1 MRCPMAARSSPSFV
15 VTLAWRET
23 RGAGRHFAY
32 LIACVTLGVGALV
45 AVGSFASSLERTVG
59 RSARALMGGD
69 VEIRSTQPLSPGGEA
84 VVAEMARG
92 GVEVL
97 PIQELVAMSAAR
109 EKSQIVELKT
119 VPPGYPFYGE
129 LVTEPG
135 TPLNALVGKGRA
147 LVHPSLLQKL
157 GASVGE
163 RLKIGEADFVISGVI
178 RQEPDRAVGL
188 FSLGPRVMIAAEDLP
203 GTRLV
208 RPGSRVRHR
217 VLFRLPTG
225 ASAESFKDAL
235 AARLPDSTVRVTTY
249 SQAQP
254 GVRRFW
260 NQLTI
265 YLGLTGLVAL
275 MVGGIGV
282 ATSVRAFVRGKLDT
296 IAVLK
301 CLGAGWRQVLAAYLL
316 QTVLLGLGGSLLGA
330 AIGTAAQLA
339 LVPALSPLLPFPL
352 EGSVSLR
359 SVLAGLAMGTGL
371 TLLFALWP
379 LLDIRRVP
387 PALILRRDVE
397 ARLPGR
403 RPWIAGLPIAAALA
417 ALVFWQA
424 GSLKVGAIFIGGL
437 AGALVLLAA
446 GARLVIEGARRL
458 PRFRSLAWRQ
468 AVANLHRPG
477 SHAGTV
483 LMSLGLAVMLIVAVA
498 LLEQSLRAELADRG
512 PGRAPAFF
520 FIDIQ
525 PDQAQAFR
533 RLVTDKTGREPTLTP
548 VVRARLA
555 SINGAPVSRDARQ
568 RREEVWFLSREYVL
582 TWAAQPPPE
591 NPVVAG
597 RWWTPEE
604 ASREPLISVE
614 EEIAKNLG
622 VGIGGTLGFDIQ
634 GVTVTARVVNF
645 RRVDWQTF
653 NTNFFVIFSQG
664 ALDGAPTT
672 WLATARVPPAD
683 ELAVQSAV
691 TAAFPNVTAIPVR
704 EVLERIAG
712 VLDQIA
718 LAIRLLAGVS
728 IATGLIVTAG
738 ALGVSRHQRL
748 YQSVILKALGATRG
762 AVARVFAVEYA
773 LLGVAAGLCGSLLA
787 AALAWGVGRWALD
800 IRWAG
805 SPLTIASGVAGA
817 TLLALGVGFLGTFRL
832 LGKKPLAVLRSE

>member
-1 MRCPMAARSSPSFV
+1 MAARSSRSFV
-15 VTLAWRET
+15 ATLAWRET

-32 LIACVTLGVGALV
+32 LVACVTLGVGALV

-69 VEIRSTQPLSPGGEA
+69 VEIRSTQPLSPAAE
-84 VVAEMARG
+84 VVVTQMARG

-129 LVTEPG
+129 LVTEPAA
-135 TPLNALVGKGRA
+135 PLGALVGKGRV

-157 GASVGE
+157 GASVGD

-178 RQEPDRAVGL
+178 RQEPDHSVGI
-188 FSLGPRVMIAAEDLP
+188 FSLGPRVMIAPEDLP

-225 ASAESFKDAL
+225 VSAEVFKDAL
-235 AARLPDSTVRVTTY
+235 AARLSDSTVRVTTY

-260 NQLTI
+260 NQLTV

-316 QTVLLGLGGSLLGA
+316 QTVLLGLCGSLLGA
-330 AIGTAAQLA
+330 AIGTAVQLA
-339 LVPALSPLLPFPL
+339 LVPALSPLLPIPL
-352 EGSVSLR
+352 EASVSLR

-403 RPWIAGLPIAAALA
+403 RPWLAGLPIAAGLA

-424 GSLKVGAIFIGGL
+424 GSFKVGGLFLGGL
-437 AGALVLLAA
+437 AGALALLALTA
-446 GARLVIEGARRL
+446 QLVIAGARRL
-458 PRFRSLAWRQ
+458 PRLRGIAWRQ
-468 AVANLHRPG
+468 AVANVHRPG
-477 SHAGTV
+477 SHAGVV
-483 LMSLGLAVMLIVAVA
+483 LVSLGVAVMLIVAVA
-498 LLEQSLRAELADRG
+498 LLEQSLRVELADRG
-512 PGRAPAFF
+512 PERSPAFF

-525 PDQAQAFR
+525 HDQVEPFT
-533 RLVTDKTGREPTLTP
+533 RLVKDLAAQPPELTP
-548 VVRARLA
+548 VVRSRLA
-555 SINGAPVSRDARQ
+555 TINGAS
-568 RREEVWFLSREYVL
+568 
-582 TWAAQPPPE
+582 
-591 NPVVAG
+591 VA
-597 RWWTPEE
+597 
-604 ASREPLISVE
+604 
-614 EEIAKNLG
+614 
-622 VGIGGTLGFDIQ
+622 D
-634 GVTVTARVVNF
+634 
-645 RRVDWQTF
+645 
-653 NTNFFVIFSQG
+653 
-664 ALDGAPTT
+664 
-672 WLATARVPPAD
+672 
-683 ELAVQSAV
+683 
-691 TAAFPNVTAIPVR
+691 
-704 EVLERIAG
+704 
-712 VLDQIA
+712 
-718 LAIRLLAGVS
+718 
-728 IATGLIVTAG
+728 
-738 ALGVSRHQRL
+738 
-748 YQSVILKALGATRG
+748 
-762 AVARVFAVEYA
+762 
-773 LLGVAAGLCGSLLA
+773 
-787 AALAWGVGRWALD
+787 
-800 IRWAG
+800 
-805 SPLTIASGVAGA
+805 
-817 TLLALGVGFLGTFRL
+817 
-832 LGKKPLAVLRSE
+832 

>member
-1 MRCPMAARSSPSFV
+1 MFTLR
-15 VTLAWRET
+15 LAWRET

-32 LIACVTLGVGALV
+32 LIACITLGVGALV
-45 AVGSFASSLERTVG
+45 AVGSFAGSLERTVS

-69 VEIRSTQPLSPGGEA
+69 VEIRSTQPLSAAGEA
-84 VVAEMARG
+84 VVAETARG

-97 PIQELVAMSAAR
+97 RVQELVAMSAAGNR
-109 EKSQIVELKT
+109 SQIVELKT
-119 VPPGYPFYGE
+119 VAPGYPFYGE
-129 LVTEPG
+129 LVTEPAAPVATLIG
-135 TPLNALVGKGRA
+135 TGRA

-157 GASVGE
+157 GTAVGD
-163 RLKIGEADFVISGVI
+163 RMTIGETDFVISGVI
-178 RQEPDRAVGL
+178 LQEPDRAVGV
-188 FSLGPRVMIAAEDLP
+188 FSLGPRVMIAPEDLP
-203 GTRLV
+203 RTRLV

-217 VLFRLPTG
+217 VLFRLPPET
-225 ASAESFKDAL
+225 SADAFKEMV
-235 AARLPDSTVRVTTY
+235 AARLPDTAARVTTY
-249 SQAQP
+249 AQAQP

-260 NQLTI
+260 NQLTV

-330 AIGTAAQLA
+330 ALGTALQLA
-339 LVPALSPLLPFPL
+339 LVPALSSLLPFPL
-352 EGSVSLR
+352 EASVSVR

-403 RPWIAGLPIAAALA
+403 RPWLAGVPIAAGLA
-417 ALVFWQA
+417 ALAFWQA
-424 GSLKVGAIFIGGL
+424 GSFKVGALFVLGL
-437 AGALVLLAA
+437 AGALALLGFA
-446 GARLVIEGARRL
+446 ARLVIAAARRL
-458 PRFRSLAWRQ
+458 PRLRGLAWRQ

-477 SHAGTV
+477 SHAGVV
-483 LMSLGLAVMLIVAVA
+483 LVSLGLAVMLIVAVA

-512 PGRAPAFF
+512 PERSPAFF

-525 PDQAQAFR
+525 PDQAGPFA
-533 RLVTDKTGREPTLTP
+533 RLVTLRAGHAPELTP
-548 VVRARLA
+548 VVRSRLA
-555 SINGAPVSRDARQ
+555 TINGAPVAHDPQ
-568 RREEVWFLSREYVL
+568 QKREEVWYLSREYVL
-582 TWAAQPPPE
+582 TWAAEPPSH
-591 NPVVAG
+591 NTIVAG
-597 RWWTPEE
+597 HWWSEDE
-604 ASREPLISVE
+604 ARRGPLISVE

-622 VGIGGTLGFDIQ
+622 VTVGGSLGFDIQ
-634 GVTVTARVVNF
+634 GVTVEARVVNL
-645 RRVDWQTF
+645 RRVDWQSF

-664 ALDGAPTT
+664 ALDGAPSTY
-672 WLATARVPPAD
+672 LATARVGPAD
-683 ELAVQSAV
+683 EGAVQSAV

-704 EVLERIAG
+704 EVLERIAA

-718 LAIRLLAGVS
+718 LAVRLLAGVS
-728 IATGLIVTAG
+728 IMTGLIVTAG

-762 AVARVFAVEYA
+762 LVARVFAVEYA

-817 TLLALGVGFLGTFRL
+817 TLLALCVGFLGTFRL
-832 LGKKPLAVLRSE
+832 LGRKPLGVLRGE

>member
-1 MRCPMAARSSPSFV
+1 VSFV
-15 VTLAWRET
+15 ARLAWRET

-32 LIACVTLGVGALV
+32 LVACITLGVGALV
-45 AVGSFASSLERTVG
+45 AVGSFAASLERTVG

-69 VEIRSTQPLSPGGEA
+69 VEIRSAQPLSAEAASIVAALSGPGTER
-84 VVAEMARG
+84 VPVS
-92 GVEVL
+92 
-97 PIQELVAMSAAR
+97 ELVAMSAAGG
-109 EKSQIVELKT
+109 KSQIVELKA
-119 VPPGYPFYGE
+119 VGAGYPLYGD
-129 LVTEPG
+129 LVTEPAA
-135 TPLNALVGKGRA
+135 PLASLIGGGRA
-147 LVHPSLLQKL
+147 LVHESLLTRL
-157 GASVGE
+157 GLRVGD
-163 RLKIGEADFVISGVI
+163 RLRIGEGDFTVSGII
-178 RQEPDRAVGL
+178 RQEPDRAVGV
-188 FSLGPRVMIAAEDLP
+188 FSLGPRVLIDARDLE
-203 GTRLV
+203 GTHLV

-217 VLFRLPTG
+217 LLFRLPAG
-225 ASAESFKDAL
+225 EPAEAFKDAL
-235 AARLPDSTVRVTTY
+235 AARLPDPSVRVTTY
-249 SQAQP
+249 TQAQP

-260 NQLTI
+260 RQLTV

-282 ATSVRAFVRGKLDT
+282 ATSVRAFVRGKLET

-301 CLGAGWRQVLAAYLL
+301 CLGVGWRAILAAYLL
-316 QTVLLGLGGSLLGA
+316 QTMLLGLGGSLLGA
-330 AIGTAAQLA
+330 IIGSAVQWA
-339 LVPALSPLLPFPL
+339 LTPALSPLMPVPL
-352 EGSVSLR
+352 DTALSVR
-359 SVLAGLAMGTGL
+359 AICTGLAMGTGL

-387 PALILRRDVE
+387 PALILRHDVE
-397 ARLPGR
+397 PRLPGR
-403 RPWIAGLPIAAALA
+403 RPWLAVLPLVIGLGALS
-417 ALVFWQA
+417 VWEA

-437 AGALVLLAA
+437 IAALILLAA
-446 GARLVIEGARRL
+446 GARLVIEIARRL
-458 PRFRSLAWRQ
+458 PRLRWLAWRQ

-477 SHAGTV
+477 SHATTV
-483 LMSLGLAVMLIVAVA
+483 LVSLGLAVMLMVAVA

-512 PGRAPAFF
+512 PARAPAFF

-525 PDQAQAFR
+525 PDQAPAFR
-533 RLVTDKTGREPTLTP
+533 QLLTERTGREPTLTP
-548 VVRARLA
+548 VVRSRLA
-555 SINGAPVSRDARQ
+555 SIDGAPVSRDPRQ
-568 RREEVWFLSREYVL
+568 RREEVWYLSREYVL
-582 TWAAQPPPE
+582 TWSPTAAPE

-604 ASREPLISVE
+604 AAREPLISVE

-622 VGIGGTLGFDIQ
+622 VTIGSTLGFDIQ
-634 GVTVTARVVNF
+634 GVTVTARVFNL
-645 RRVDWQTF
+645 RRVEWQTF

-691 TAAFPNVTAIPVR
+691 TAAFPNVTAIPIR

-762 AVARVFAVEYA
+762 LVARVFAVEYA
-773 LLGVAAGLCGSLLA
+773 LLGAAAGLGGTVLA
-787 AALAWGVGRWALD
+787 AALAAGVLHWALD
-800 IRWAG
+800 VPWGG
-805 SPLTIASGVAGA
+805 SLGTLAWGLVASAA
-817 TLLALGVGFLGTFRL
+817 LALGVGFLGTFRL
-832 LGKKPLAVLRSE
+832 LGKRPLAVLRSE

>member
-1 MRCPMAARSSPSFV
+1 MAARPNLDFV
-15 VTLAWRET
+15 LTLAWRET

-32 LIACVTLGVGALV
+32 LIACITLGVGALV

-69 VEIRSTQPLSPGGEA
+69 VEIRSTQPLSPAGQA

-97 PIQELVAMSAAR
+97 PVQEMVAMSAAGGR
-109 EKSQIVELKT
+109 SQIVELKT
-119 VPPGYPFYGE
+119 VAPGYPFYGE
-129 LVTEPG
+129 LVTEPAA
-135 TPLNALVGKGRA
+135 PLGSLVGKGRA

-157 GASVGE
+157 GASVGDHM
-163 RLKIGEADFVISGVI
+163 KIGEADFVISGVI
-178 RQEPDRAVGL
+178 RQEPDRSVGV
-188 FSLGPRVMIAAEDLP
+188 FSLGPRVMIAPEDLP
-203 GTRLV
+203 GTKLV

-217 VLFRLPTG
+217 VLFRVPAGT
-225 ASAESFKDAL
+225 SAETFKDAL
-235 AARLPDSTVRVTTY
+235 AARLTDTNVRITTY
-249 SQAQP
+249 AQAQP

-260 NQLTI
+260 NQLTV

-330 AIGTAAQLA
+330 ALGTALQLA
-339 LVPALSPLLPFPL
+339 LVPALSPLLPFPI
-352 EGSVSLR
+352 ESSVSLG
-359 SVLAGLAMGTGL
+359 SVLAGLGMGTGL

-403 RPWIAGLPIAAALA
+403 RPWLAGLPIAAGLA
-417 ALVFWQA
+417 ALAFWQA
-424 GSLKVGAIFIGGL
+424 GSFKVGGLFVGGL
-437 AGALVLLAA
+437 AGALALL
-446 GARLVIEGARRL
+446 GLTARLVIAGAKRL
-458 PRFRSLAWRQ
+458 PRLRSLAWRQ
-468 AVANLHRPG
+468 AVANVHRPG
-477 SHAGTV
+477 SHAGVV
-483 LMSLGLAVMLIVAVA
+483 LVSLGVAVMLIVAVA

-512 PGRAPAFF
+512 PERSPAFF

-525 PDQAQAFR
+525 RDQVAPFT
-533 RLVTDKTGREPTLTP
+533 RLVTDLAGHTPELTP
-548 VVRARLA
+548 VVRSRLA
-555 SINGAPVSRDARQ
+555 TINGASVADDSRQ
-568 RREEVWFLSREYVL
+568 KHEEVWYLSREYVL
-582 TWAAQPPPE
+582 TWGAEPPAH
-591 NPVVAG
+591 NVVIAG
-597 RWWTPEE
+597 RWWTADE
-604 ASREPLISVE
+604 ARGEALISVE

-622 VGIGGTLGFDIQ
+622 VTIGGTLGFDIQ
-634 GVTVTARVVNF
+634 GVTVQARVVNL

-664 ALDGAPTT
+664 ALDGAPST
-672 WLATARVPPAD
+672 WIATARAAPAD
-683 ELAVQSAV
+683 ESAVQSAV

-748 YQSVILKALGATRG
+748 YQSVILKTLGATRG
-762 AVARVFAVEYA
+762 VVGRVFAIEYA
-773 LLGVAAGLCGSLLA
+773 ILGVAAGLCGSLLA
-787 AALAWGVGRWALD
+787 AALAWSVGHWALD
-800 IRWAG
+800 IGWAG
-805 SPLTIASGVAGA
+805 SPLTIAAGVGGA
-817 TLLALGVGFLGTFRL
+817 MLLALGVGFLGTFRL
-832 LGKKPLAVLRSE
+832 LGRKPLGVLRGE

>member
-1 MRCPMAARSSPSFV
+1 MFTLR
-15 VTLAWRET
+15 LAWRET

-32 LIACVTLGVGALV
+32 LIACITLGVGALV
-45 AVGSFASSLERTVG
+45 AVGSFAGSLERTVG

-69 VEIRSTQPLSPGGEA
+69 VEIRSTQPLSAAGEA
-84 VVAEMARG
+84 VVAETARG

-97 PIQELVAMSAAR
+97 RVQELVAMSAAGNR
-109 EKSQIVELKT
+109 SQIVELKT
-119 VPPGYPFYGE
+119 MAPGYPFYGE
-129 LVTEPG
+129 LVTEPAAPVATLIG
-135 TPLNALVGKGRA
+135 TGRA

-157 GASVGE
+157 GTAVGD
-163 RLKIGEADFVISGVI
+163 RMTIGEADFVISGVI
-178 RQEPDRAVGL
+178 LQEPDRAVGV
-188 FSLGPRVMIAAEDLP
+188 FSLGPRVMIAPEDLP
-203 GTRLV
+203 RTRLV

-217 VLFRLPTG
+217 VLFRLPPET
-225 ASAESFKDAL
+225 SADAFKEMV
-235 AARLPDSTVRVTTY
+235 AARLPDTAARVTTY
-249 SQAQP
+249 AQAQP

-260 NQLTI
+260 NQLTV

-330 AIGTAAQLA
+330 ALGTALQLA
-339 LVPALSPLLPFPL
+339 LVPALSSLLPFPL
-352 EGSVSLR
+352 EASVSVR

-403 RPWIAGLPIAAALA
+403 RPWLAGVPIAAGLA
-417 ALVFWQA
+417 ALAFWQA
-424 GSLKVGAIFIGGL
+424 GSFKVGALFVLGL
-437 AGALVLLAA
+437 AGALALLGFA
-446 GARLVIEGARRL
+446 ARLVIAAARRL
-458 PRFRSLAWRQ
+458 PRLRGLAWRQ

-477 SHAGTV
+477 SHAGVV
-483 LMSLGLAVMLIVAVA
+483 LVSLGLAVMLIVAVA

-512 PGRAPAFF
+512 PERSPAFF

-525 PDQAQAFR
+525 PDQAGPFA
-533 RLVTDKTGREPTLTP
+533 RLVTLRAGHAPELTP
-548 VVRARLA
+548 VVRSRLA
-555 SINGAPVSRDARQ
+555 TINGAPVAHDPQ
-568 RREEVWFLSREYVL
+568 QKREEVWYLSREYVL
-582 TWAAQPPPE
+582 TWAAEPPSH
-591 NPVVAG
+591 NTIVAG
-597 RWWTPEE
+597 HWWSEDE
-604 ASREPLISVE
+604 ARRGPLISVE

-622 VGIGGTLGFDIQ
+622 VTVGGSLGFDIQ
-634 GVTVTARVVNF
+634 GVTVEARVVNL
-645 RRVDWQTF
+645 RRVDWQSF

-664 ALDGAPTT
+664 ALDGAPSTY
-672 WLATARVPPAD
+672 LATARVGPAD
-683 ELAVQSAV
+683 EGAVQSAV

-704 EVLERIAG
+704 EVLERIAA

-718 LAIRLLAGVS
+718 LAVRLLAGVS
-728 IATGLIVTAG
+728 IMTGLIVTAG

-762 AVARVFAVEYA
+762 LVARVFAVEYA

-817 TLLALGVGFLGTFRL
+817 TLLALCVGFLGTFRL
-832 LGKKPLAVLRSE
+832 LGRKPLGVLRGE

>member
-1 MRCPMAARSSPSFV
+1 MAARPSRRFV
-15 VTLAWRET
+15 ALLAWRET
-23 RGAGRHFAY
+23 RGAGRHFVY
-32 LIACVTLGVGALV
+32 LVACITLGVGALV
-45 AVGSFASSLERTVG
+45 AVGSFAASLERTVG

-69 VEIRSTQPLSPGGEA
+69 VEIRSAQPLSPEGND
-84 VVAEMARG
+84 VVAALTRPG
-92 GVEVL
+92 TDTL
-97 PIQELVAMSAAR
+97 PVTELVAMSAAGGR
-109 EKSQIVELKT
+109 SQIVELKAVGQGYPLYGDLVT
-119 VPPGYPFYGE
+119 APSAPPGSLIGS
-129 LVTEPG
+129 
-135 TPLNALVGKGRA
+135 GRA
-147 LVHPSLLQKL
+147 LVHESLLTRL
-157 GASVGE
+157 GLRVGAH
-163 RLKIGEADFVISGVI
+163 LKIGEGDFTVSGVI
-178 RQEPDRAVGL
+178 RQEPDRAVGV
-188 FSLGPRVMIAAEDLP
+188 FSLGPRVLIDARDLE

-217 VLFRLPTG
+217 LLFRLPAG
-225 ASAESFKDAL
+225 SSAEALKDAL
-235 AARLPDSTVRVTTY
+235 AARLTDPSVRVTTY
-249 SQAQP
+249 TQAQP

-260 NQLTI
+260 HQLTV

-282 ATSVRAFVRGKLDT
+282 ATGVRAFVRGKLET

-316 QTVLLGLGGSLLGA
+316 QTVLLGLAGSLLGA
-330 AIGTAAQLA
+330 TLGSALQWALA
-339 LVPALSPLLPFPL
+339 PALAPLMPVPLDAGLSPHAI
-352 EGSVSLR
+352 
-359 SVLAGLAMGTGL
+359 LAGLAMGTGL

-387 PALILRRDVE
+387 PALILRHEVE
-397 ARLPGR
+397 PRLPGR
-403 RPWIAGLPIAAALA
+403 RPWLAAAPIVAGLGALA
-417 ALVFWQA
+417 VWEA
-424 GSLKVGAIFIGGL
+424 GSLKVGVIFIGGL
-437 AGALVLLAA
+437 AAALILLAA

-458 PRFRSLAWRQ
+458 PRLRSLAWRQ

-483 LMSLGLAVMLIVAVA
+483 LVSLGLAVMLIVAVA

-525 PDQAQAFR
+525 PDQAPAFR

-548 VVRARLA
+548 VVRSRLA
-555 SINGAPVSRDARQ
+555 SINGTPVSRDARQ
-568 RREEVWFLSREYVL
+568 RREEVWYLSREYVL
-582 TWAAQPPPE
+582 TWAAQPPPD

-597 RWWTPEE
+597 RWWTAEE
-604 ASREPLISVE
+604 AAREPLISVE

-622 VGIGGTLGFDIQ
+622 VAIGGTLGFDIQ
-634 GVTVTARVVNF
+634 GVTVTARVVNL
-645 RRVDWQTF
+645 RRVEWQTF
-653 NTNFFVIFSQG
+653 NTNFFVIFSPG

-691 TAAFPNVTAIPVR
+691 TAAFPNVTAIPIR

-762 AVARVFAVEYA
+762 LVARVFAVEYA
-773 LLGVAAGLCGSLLA
+773 LLGAAAGLGGAALA
-787 AALAWGVGRWALD
+787 AALAWGVLHWALD
-800 IRWAG
+800 VPWGG
-805 SPLTIASGVAGA
+805 SLLTLVWGVGASAA
-817 TLLALGVGFLGTFRL
+817 LALGVGFLGTFRL
-832 LGKKPLAVLRSE
+832 LGKRPLAVLRSE

>member
-1 MRCPMAARSSPSFV
+1 MAARPSLDFV
-15 VTLAWRET
+15 LKLAWRET

-32 LIACVTLGVGALV
+32 LIACITLGVGALV
-45 AVGSFASSLERTVG
+45 AVASFASSLERTVG

-69 VEIRSTQPLSPGGEA
+69 VEIRSSQPLSPAGQA
-84 VVAEMARG
+84 VVAGMARG

-97 PIQELVAMSAAR
+97 PVLELVAMSAAGGQ
-109 EKSQIVELKT
+109 SQIVELKT
-119 VPPGYPFYGE
+119 VGGGYPFYGD
-129 LVTEPG
+129 LITEPAAPLG
-135 TPLNALVGKGRA
+135 TLVGKGHA

-157 GASVGE
+157 GAAVGD

-178 RQEPDRAVGL
+178 RQEPDRSVGV
-188 FSLGPRVMIAAEDLP
+188 FSLGPRVMIAPEDLP
-203 GTRLV
+203 GTKLV

-217 VLFRLPTG
+217 VLFRVPAG
-225 ASAESFKDAL
+225 ASAETFRDAL
-235 AARLPDSTVRVTTY
+235 AARLPDTAARITTY
-249 SQAQP
+249 AQAQP

-260 NQLTI
+260 DQLTV

-330 AIGTAAQLA
+330 ALGSAVQLA

-352 EGSVSLR
+352 EASVSLR

-403 RPWIAGLPIAAALA
+403 RPWLTGIPIAAGLA
-417 ALVFWQA
+417 ALAFWQA
-424 GSLKVGAIFIGGL
+424 GSFKVGGLFVGGL
-437 AGALVLLAA
+437 AGALFLL
-446 GARLVIEGARRL
+446 GLTARLVIAGAKRL
-458 PRFRSLAWRQ
+458 PRLRSLAWRQ
-468 AVANLHRPG
+468 AVANVHRPG
-477 SHAGTV
+477 SHAGVV
-483 LMSLGLAVMLIVAVA
+483 LVSLGLAVMLIVAVA

-512 PGRAPAFF
+512 PERSPAFF

-525 PDQAQAFR
+525 PDQTAPFT
-533 RLVTDKTGREPTLTP
+533 RLVTDKARHSPELTP
-548 VVRARLA
+548 VVRSRLTT
-555 SINGAPVSRDARQ
+555 INGASVADDPRQ
-568 RREEVWFLSREYVL
+568 KREEVWYLSREYVL
-582 TWAAQPPPE
+582 TWGAEPPAH
-591 NPVVAG
+591 NPVIAG
-597 RWWTPEE
+597 RWWTAEE
-604 ASREPLISVE
+604 GRAEPLISVE

-622 VGIGGTLGFDIQ
+622 VAIGGTLGFDIQ
-634 GVTVTARVVNF
+634 GVTVQARVVNL
-645 RRVDWQTF
+645 RRVDWQSF

-664 ALDGAPTT
+664 ALDGAPST
-672 WLATARVPPAD
+672 WIATARVAPSD
-683 ELAVQSAV
+683 EGAVQSAV

-704 EVLERIAG
+704 EVLERIAA

-748 YQSVILKALGATRG
+748 YQSVILKTLGATRG
-762 AVARVFAVEYA
+762 VVARVFAIEYA
-773 LLGVAAGLCGSLLA
+773 LLGVAAGLCGGILA

-800 IRWAG
+800 IGWAG
-805 SPLTIASGVAGA
+805 SPLTVAAGVAGA
-817 TLLALGVGFLGTFRL
+817 ALLALGVGFLGTFRL
-832 LGKKPLAVLRSE
+832 LGKKPLGVLRGE

>member
-1 MRCPMAARSSPSFV
+1 MAARPSRSFV
-15 VTLAWRET
+15 TLLAWRET
-23 RGAGRHFAY
+23 RGAGRHFGY
-32 LIACVTLGVGALV
+32 LVACIMLGVGALV
-45 AVGSFASSLERTVG
+45 AVGSFAASLERTVG

-69 VEIRSTQPLSPGGEA
+69 VEIRSAQPLSPEGSGI
-84 VVAEMARG
+84 VAALTRPG
-92 GVEVL
+92 TDTVPVT
-97 PIQELVAMSAAR
+97 ELVAMAAAG
-109 EKSQIVELKT
+109 EKTQIVELKA
-119 VPPGYPFYGE
+119 VGHGYPLYGD
-129 LVTEPG
+129 LLTAPAA
-135 TPLNALVGKGRA
+135 PLDALIGSGRA
-147 LVHPSLLQKL
+147 LVHESLLTRL
-157 GASVGE
+157 GLRVGDHL
-163 RLKIGEADFVISGVI
+163 RIGEGDFTVSGVI
-178 RQEPDRAVGL
+178 RQEPDRAVGV
-188 FSLGPRVMIAAEDLP
+188 FSLGPRVLIDARDLD
-203 GTRLV
+203 GTHLIRQ
-208 RPGSRVRHR
+208 GSRVRHR
-217 VLFRLPTG
+217 LLFRLPTG
-225 ASAESFKDAL
+225 SRAEAFKDAL
-235 AARLPDSTVRVTTY
+235 AARLTDTSARVTTY
-249 SQAQP
+249 TQAQP

-260 NQLTI
+260 NQLTV

-282 ATSVRAFVRGKLDT
+282 ATSVRAFVRGKLET

-301 CLGAGWRQVLAAYLL
+301 CLGADWRQVLAAYLL

-330 AIGTAAQLA
+330 ALGSAIQWALA
-339 LVPALSPLLPFPL
+339 PALAPLMPVPLDTGLSP
-352 EGSVSLR
+352 R
-359 SVLAGLAMGTGL
+359 AILAGLAMGTGL

-387 PALILRRDVE
+387 PALILRQDVE
-397 ARLPGR
+397 PRLPGR
-403 RPWIAGLPIAAALA
+403 RPWLAAIPIVAGLGALA
-417 ALVFWQA
+417 VWEA

-446 GARLVIEGARRL
+446 GARLVIEGARHL

-762 AVARVFAVEYA
+762 LVARVFAVEYA
-773 LLGVAAGLCGSLLA
+773 LLGAAAGLGGSALA
-787 AALAWGVGRWALD
+787 AALAWGVLHWALD
-800 IRWAG
+800 VPWGG
-805 SPLTIASGVAGA
+805 SLA
-817 TLLALGVGFLGTFRL
+817 TLGWGIVASAALALGVGFLGTFRL

>member
-1 MRCPMAARSSPSFV
+1 M
-15 VTLAWRET
+15 LAWRET

-32 LIACVTLGVGALV
+32 LVACITLGVGALV
-45 AVGSFASSLERTVG
+45 AVGSFAASLERTVG

-69 VEIRSTQPLSPGGEA
+69 VEIRSAQPLSLEGSGIVAALTRPGTDT
-84 VVAEMARG
+84 
-92 GVEVL
+92 L
-97 PIQELVAMSAAR
+97 PVTELVAMSAAGG
-109 EKSQIVELKT
+109 KSQIVELKA
-119 VPPGYPFYGE
+119 VGPGYPLYGN
-129 LVTEPG
+129 LVT
-135 TPLNALVGKGRA
+135 TPVAQLDSLIGGGRA
-147 LVHPSLLQKL
+147 LVHESLLTRL
-157 GASVGE
+157 GLRVGDP
-163 RLKIGEADFVISGVI
+163 LKIGEGDFTVSGVL
-178 RQEPDRAVGL
+178 RQEPDRAVGV
-188 FSLGPRVMIAAEDLP
+188 FSLGPRVLIDARDLD
-203 GTRLV
+203 GTRLI
-208 RPGSRVRHR
+208 RQGSRVRHR
-217 VLFRLPTG
+217 LLFRLPAG
-225 ASAESFKDAL
+225 QSAEAFKDAL
-235 AARLPDSTVRVTTY
+235 AARLTDVSVRVTTY
-249 SQAQP
+249 TQAQP

-260 NQLTI
+260 KQLTV

-282 ATSVRAFVRGKLDT
+282 ATSVRAFVRGKLET

-330 AIGTAAQLA
+330 ALGSAVQWALA
-339 LVPALSPLLPFPL
+339 PALTPLMPVPLDAGLSPRAI
-352 EGSVSLR
+352 V
-359 SVLAGLAMGTGL
+359 AGLAMGTGL

-387 PALILRRDVE
+387 PALILRQDVE
-397 ARLPGR
+397 PRLPGR
-403 RPWIAGLPIAAALA
+403 RPWLAAVPIVAGLAALA
-417 ALVFWQA
+417 VWEA

-437 AGALVLLAA
+437 AAALVLLAA
-446 GARLVIEGARRL
+446 GARLVIEAARRL
-458 PRFRSLAWRQ
+458 PRLRSLAWRQ

-525 PDQAQAFR
+525 PDQAPAFR
-533 RLVTDKTGREPTLTP
+533 RLVQDKTGREPTLTP
-548 VVRARLA
+548 VVRSRLA

-568 RREEVWFLSREYVL
+568 RREEVWYLSREYVL

-604 ASREPLISVE
+604 AAREPLISVE

-622 VGIGGTLGFDIQ
+622 VGIGSTLGFDIQ
-634 GVTVTARVVNF
+634 GVTVTARVVNL
-645 RRVDWQTF
+645 RRVEWQTF
-653 NTNFFVIFSQG
+653 NTNFFVIFSPG

-691 TAAFPNVTAIPVR
+691 TAAFPNVTAIPIR

-762 AVARVFAVEYA
+762 LVARVLAVEYA
-773 LLGVAAGLCGSLLA
+773 LLGAAAGLGGSALA
-787 AALAWGVGRWALD
+787 AALAWGVLHWALD
-800 IRWAG
+800 VRWGG
-805 SPLTIASGVAGA
+805 SLVTLVWGVGASAA
-817 TLLALGVGFLGTFRL
+817 LALGVGFLGTFRL
-832 LGKKPLAVLRSE
+832 LGRKPLAVLRSE

>member
-1 MRCPMAARSSPSFV
+1 MSFV
-15 VTLAWRET
+15 LLLAWRET

-32 LIACVTLGVGALV
+32 LVACITLGVGALV
-45 AVGSFASSLERTVG
+45 AVGSFAASLERTVG

-69 VEIRSTQPLSPGGEA
+69 VEIRSTQPLSSESMD
-84 VVAEMARG
+84 VVAALTRPG
-92 GVEVL
+92 TDTL
-97 PIQELVAMSAAR
+97 PVTELVAMSAAGG
-109 EKSQIVELKT
+109 KSQIVELKA
-119 VPPGYPFYGE
+119 VGRGYPLYGD
-129 LVTEPG
+129 LVSAPSA
-135 TPLNALVGKGRA
+135 PLESLIGNGRA
-147 LVHPSLLQKL
+147 LVHESLLIRL
-157 GASVGE
+157 GLRVGD
-163 RLKIGEADFVISGVI
+163 RLTIGEGDFTVSGVI
-178 RQEPDRAVGL
+178 RQEPDRAVGV
-188 FSLGPRVMIAAEDLP
+188 FSLGPRVLIDARDLD
-203 GTRLV
+203 GTRLI
-208 RPGSRVRHR
+208 RQGSRVRHR
-217 VLFRLPTG
+217 HLFRLPPG
-225 ASAESFKDAL
+225 SSAETFKDAL
-235 AARLPDSTVRVTTY
+235 AARLTDPGVRVTTY
-249 SQAQP
+249 TQAQP

-260 NQLTI
+260 NQLTV

-282 ATSVRAFVRGKLDT
+282 ATSVRAFVRGKLET

-301 CLGAGWRQVLAAYLL
+301 CLGASWRQMLAAYLL

-330 AIGTAAQLA
+330 TLGSALQWALA
-339 LVPALSPLLPFPL
+339 PALAPLMPVPLNAGLSPRAI
-352 EGSVSLR
+352 V
-359 SVLAGLAMGTGL
+359 AGLAMGTGL

-387 PALILRRDVE
+387 PALILRHDVE
-397 ARLPGR
+397 PRLPGR
-403 RPWIAGLPIAAALA
+403 RPWLAAVPIVAGLSALA
-417 ALVFWQA
+417 VWQA
-424 GSLKVGAIFIGGL
+424 GSFKVGAIFIGGL
-437 AGALVLLAA
+437 AAAIVLLAA

-458 PRFRSLAWRQ
+458 PRLRSLAWRQ

-483 LMSLGLAVMLIVAVA
+483 LVSLGLAVMLIVAVA

-525 PDQAQAFR
+525 PDQAQAFS
-533 RLVTDKTGREPTLTP
+533 RLVADKTGREPTLTP
-548 VVRARLA
+548 VVRSRLA
-555 SINGAPVSRDARQ
+555 SINGAPVSQDPRH
-568 RREEVWFLSREYVL
+568 RREEVWYLSREYVL
-582 TWAAQPPPE
+582 TWAAQAPPE

-597 RWWTPEE
+597 RWWTLEE
-604 ASREPLISVE
+604 AAREPLISVE

-622 VGIGGTLGFDIQ
+622 VTIGGSLSFDIQ
-634 GVTVTARVVNF
+634 GVTVTARVANL
-645 RRVDWQTF
+645 RRVEWQTF

-691 TAAFPNVTAIPVR
+691 TAAFPNVTAIPIR

-762 AVARVFAVEYA
+762 LVARVFAVEYA
-773 LLGVAAGLCGSLLA
+773 LLGTAAGLGGTALA
-787 AALAWGVGRWALD
+787 AALATGVLHWALD
-800 IRWAG
+800 VRWGG
-805 SPLTIASGVAGA
+805 SPGTIAWGIAASAA
-817 TLLALGVGFLGTFRL
+817 LALGVGFLGTFRL
-832 LGKKPLAVLRSE
+832 LGKRPLAVLRSE

>member
-1 MRCPMAARSSPSFV
+1 MAARSSPSFV

-424 GSLKVGAIFIGGL
+424 GSFTVGGIFLGGL
-437 AGALVLLAA
+437 AGALALLGLTAQ
-446 GARLVIEGARRL
+446 LVIAGARRL
-458 PRFRSLAWRQ
+458 PRLRSLAWRQ
-468 AVANLHRPG
+468 AVANVHRPG
-477 SHAGTV
+477 SHAGVV
-483 LMSLGLAVMLIVAVA
+483 LVSLGVAVMLIVAVA

-512 PGRAPAFF
+512 PSLAPAFF

-525 PDQAQAFR
+525 RDQVEPFTRVVKDHAGQAP
-533 RLVTDKTGREPTLTP
+533 ELTP
-548 VVRARLA
+548 VVRSRLA
-555 SINGAPVSRDARQ
+555 TINGASVADDPRQ
-568 RREEVWFLSREYVL
+568 KHEEVWYLSREYVL
-582 TWAAQPPPE
+582 TWGALPPAH
-591 NPVVAG
+591 NDVVAG
-597 RWWTPEE
+597 RWWTADE
-604 ASREPLISVE
+604 ARAEPLISVE
-614 EEIAKNLG
+614 EDIAKHLG
-622 VGIGGTLGFDIQ
+622 VTIGGTLGFDIQ
-634 GVTVTARVVNF
+634 GVTVQARVVNL
-645 RRVDWQTF
+645 RHVNWQSF

-664 ALDGAPTT
+664 ALDGAPST
-672 WLATARVPPAD
+672 WIATARVPPAD
-683 ELAVQSAV
+683 EGALQSAV
-691 TAAFPNVTAIPVR
+691 TTAFPNVTAIPVR
-704 EVLERIAG
+704 EVLERVSA

-718 LAIRLLAGVS
+718 LAVRLLAGVS

-748 YQSVILKALGATRG
+748 YQSVILKTLGATRG

-773 LLGVAAGLCGSLLA
+773 LLGVAAGLCGGMLA
-787 AALAWGVGRWALD
+787 TALAWSIGHWALEID
-800 IRWAG
+800 WGG
-805 SPLTIASGVAGA
+805 SPLTVVSGVAGA
-817 TLLALGVGFLGTFRL
+817 TLLALAVGFLGTFRL
-832 LGKKPLAVLRSE
+832 LGRKPLGVLRGE

>member
-1 MRCPMAARSSPSFV
+1 MAARSSRSFV
-15 VTLAWRET
+15 TLLAWREM

-32 LIACVTLGVGALV
+32 LVACITLGVGALV
-45 AVGSFASSLERTVG
+45 AVGSFAASLERTVG

-69 VEIRSTQPLSPGGEA
+69 VEIRSAQPLSHEGSGIVAALTRPGTDT
-84 VVAEMARG
+84 VTVT
-92 GVEVL
+92 
-97 PIQELVAMSAAR
+97 ELVAMSAAGG
-109 EKSQIVELKT
+109 KSQIVELKA
-119 VPPGYPFYGE
+119 VGHGYPLYGD
-129 LVTEPG
+129 LVTAPAAPVDSLIG
-135 TPLNALVGKGRA
+135 RGRA
-147 LVHPSLLQKL
+147 LVHESLLTRL
-157 GASVGE
+157 GLRIGDH
-163 RLKIGEADFVISGVI
+163 LKIGEGDFTVSGVV
-178 RQEPDRAVGL
+178 RQEPDRAVGV
-188 FSLGPRVMIAAEDLP
+188 FSLGPRVLIDARDLD
-203 GTRLV
+203 GTHLIRQ
-208 RPGSRVRHR
+208 GSRVRHR
-217 VLFRLPTG
+217 LLFRLPTG
-225 ASAESFKDAL
+225 SSAEAFKDAL
-235 AARLPDSTVRVTTY
+235 AARLTDTSVRVTTY
-249 SQAQP
+249 TQAQP

-260 NQLTI
+260 NQLTV

-282 ATSVRAFVRGKLDT
+282 ATSVRAFVRGKLET

-301 CLGAGWRQVLAAYLL
+301 CLGADWRQVLAAYLL

-330 AIGTAAQLA
+330 ALGSATQWALA
-339 LVPALSPLLPFPL
+339 PALAPLMPVPLDTGFSP
-352 EGSVSLR
+352 R
-359 SVLAGLAMGTGL
+359 AILAGLAMGTGL

-387 PALILRRDVE
+387 PALILRQDVE
-397 ARLPGR
+397 PRLPGR
-403 RPWIAGLPIAAALA
+403 RPWLAAVPIVAGLGALA
-417 ALVFWQA
+417 VWEA

-525 PDQAQAFR
+525 PDQSQAFS

-548 VVRARLA
+548 VVRSRLA
-555 SINGAPVSRDARQ
+555 SINGAPVSRDVRQ
-568 RREEVWFLSREYVL
+568 RREEVWYLSREYVL

-634 GVTVTARVVNF
+634 GVTVTARVVNL
-645 RRVDWQTF
+645 RRVEWQTF

-762 AVARVFAVEYA
+762 LVARVFAVEYA
-773 LLGVAAGLCGSLLA
+773 LLGAAAGLGGSALA
-787 AALAWGVGRWALD
+787 AALAWGVLHWALEVP
-800 IRWAG
+800 WGG
-805 SPLTIASGVAGA
+805 SLVTLGWGIVASAA
-817 TLLALGVGFLGTFRL
+817 LALGVGFLGTFRV

>member
-1 MRCPMAARSSPSFV
+1 MAAWPSMSFV
-15 VTLAWRET
+15 LLLAWRET

-32 LIACVTLGVGALV
+32 LVACITLGVGALV
-45 AVGSFASSLERTVG
+45 AVGSFAASLERTVG

-69 VEIRSTQPLSPGGEA
+69 VEIRSTQPLSSESMD
-84 VVAEMARG
+84 VVAALTRPG
-92 GVEVL
+92 TDTL
-97 PIQELVAMSAAR
+97 PVTELVAMSAAGG
-109 EKSQIVELKT
+109 KSQIVELKA
-119 VPPGYPFYGE
+119 VGRGYPLYGD
-129 LVTEPG
+129 LVSAPSA
-135 TPLNALVGKGRA
+135 PLESLIGNGRA
-147 LVHPSLLQKL
+147 LVHESLLIRL
-157 GASVGE
+157 GLRVGD
-163 RLKIGEADFVISGVI
+163 RLTIGEGDFTVSGVI
-178 RQEPDRAVGL
+178 RQEPDRAVGV
-188 FSLGPRVMIAAEDLP
+188 FSLGPRVLIDARDLD
-203 GTRLV
+203 GTRLI
-208 RPGSRVRHR
+208 RQGSRVRHR
-217 VLFRLPTG
+217 HLFRLPPG
-225 ASAESFKDAL
+225 SSAETFKDAL
-235 AARLPDSTVRVTTY
+235 AARLTDPRVRVTTY
-249 SQAQP
+249 TQAQP

-260 NQLTI
+260 NQLTV

-282 ATSVRAFVRGKLDT
+282 ATSVRAFVRGKLET

-301 CLGAGWRQVLAAYLL
+301 CLGASWRQMLAAYLL

-330 AIGTAAQLA
+330 TLGSALQWALA
-339 LVPALSPLLPFPL
+339 PALAPLMPVPLDAGLSPRAI
-352 EGSVSLR
+352 V
-359 SVLAGLAMGTGL
+359 AGLAMGTGL

-387 PALILRRDVE
+387 PALILRHDVE
-397 ARLPGR
+397 PRLPGR
-403 RPWIAGLPIAAALA
+403 RPWLAAVPIVAGLSALA
-417 ALVFWQA
+417 VWQA
-424 GSLKVGAIFIGGL
+424 GSFKVGAIFIGGL
-437 AGALVLLAA
+437 AAAIVLLAA

-458 PRFRSLAWRQ
+458 PRLRSLAWRQ

-483 LMSLGLAVMLIVAVA
+483 LVSLGLAVMLIVAVA

-525 PDQAQAFR
+525 PDQAQAFS
-533 RLVTDKTGREPTLTP
+533 RLVADKTGREPTLTP
-548 VVRARLA
+548 VVRSRLA
-555 SINGAPVSRDARQ
+555 SINGAPVSQDPRH
-568 RREEVWFLSREYVL
+568 RREEVWYLSREYVL
-582 TWAAQPPPE
+582 TWAAQAPPE

-604 ASREPLISVE
+604 AAREPLISVE

-622 VGIGGTLGFDIQ
+622 VIIGGSLSFDIQ
-634 GVTVTARVVNF
+634 GVTVTARVANL
-645 RRVDWQTF
+645 RRVEWQTF

-691 TAAFPNVTAIPVR
+691 TAAFPNVTAIPIR

-762 AVARVFAVEYA
+762 LVARVFAVEYA
-773 LLGVAAGLCGSLLA
+773 LLGTAAGLGGTALA
-787 AALAWGVGRWALD
+787 AALAWGVLHWALD
-800 IRWAG
+800 VRWGG
-805 SPLTIASGVAGA
+805 SPGTIAWGIAASAA
-817 TLLALGVGFLGTFRL
+817 LALGVGFLGTFRL
-832 LGKKPLAVLRSE
+832 LGKRPLAVLRSE